1 MIQIERSQIVLG
13 EFAQSTTTLYMI
25 VMIAMIGK
33 LARVQIS
40 FQPLHYVQLETNV
53 DERSSGHFCFVFSPF
68 C

>member
-1 MIQIERSQIVLG
+1 MIQIKRSQIILG

-53 DERSSGHFCFVFSPF
+53 DERSSGHLCFVFSPF

>member
-13 EFAQSTTTLYMI
+13 EFAHSTTTLYII

-53 DERSSGHFCFVFSPF
+53 DEHSSGNLCFIPSTFC
-68 C
+68 